1 MYMEA
6 HFIGGLAKLSVTK
19 FGSSYAQGI
28 GASVQGAKNLHAMLA
43 ARALAKLGGFME
55 GELSTPYNQEATAV
69 LRGLL
74 TPRVAT
80 QLKDRSPREL
90 LRNLTSNLETPHV
103 SSISIFESTFILK
116 ERYIDRVTYVIREM
130 EAVTCTV

>member
-1 MYMEA
+1 
-6 HFIGGLAKLSVTK
+6 
-19 FGSSYAQGI
+19 
-28 GASVQGAKNLHAMLA
+28 MLA

-103 SSISIFESTFILK
+103 SFSSSFNSTFILS
-116 ERYIDRVTYVIREM
+116 ERYSDGVMYIIVQV
-130 EAVTCTV
+130 EAVTCIV